1 MFCSKV
7 LAFSCFNLNKA
18 QIEKTPNSDSPRPYW
33 TSGISSLEIKWP
45 GLARISTE
53 KTFHIETPLLQS
65 NSVPISI
72 LCEAMV
78 MPAFTETHRTLPLW
92 SEIWGRGREQTKKK
106 KEKRTEQ
113 VGCDG
118 LGVPGLKAATRSDI
132 FSVGYLTWQA
142 APTYISI

>member
-45 GLARISTE
+45 GLARISTD

-78 MPAFTETHRTLPLW
+78 MPAFTETHRTLPLR
-92 SEIWGRGREQTKKK
+92 SEIWRRGREQTKKK
-106 KEKRTEQ
+106 KR
-113 VGCDG
+113 G
-118 LGVPGLKAATRSDI
+118 LSKLAVMVWVSRVWRLLLDQTHLVWATSHD
-132 FSVGYLTWQA
+132 TQ